1 MDTNA
6 NKENKEKTKPVE
18 KTCVEQ
24 CSLSGTRLW
33 EINGDSAVLPREDEQ
48 VKIGSGIISS
58 VLGSGGMAKVYKVW
72 NEKLEVFR
80 AVKILKPD
88 RCDLKN
94 RFETEVKIS
103 AKLHH
108 PNIVEIYNVGEW
120 NGLPYIEMEYVNG
133 KSLEELIR
141 EKGKL
146 PDEVC
151 SSIMI
156 LVSRALYY
164 AHSLEILIY
173 GKTYHGVIH
182 RDLKPANIMIS
193 EKGEVRLMDFGIARP
208 TEVSLHTIDG
218 SIVGTI
224 QYLSPEQMNGREVDC
239 RTDIYS
245 LGAILYEMLTG
256 EKTFPQESITELMKK
271 RISNEFR
278 KFSEYAF
285 DISPELSRI
294 SQKCLNFEKQER
306 YDSAKALLDKLNIVH
321 KSITPDSPEVV
332 LAEYLE
338 GSLTV
343 RPPQKRISRLH
354 RKYYFIGGAVLAG
367 VAFLFFI
374 STKPEKSALSEPTPE
389 PIASTTKTTFQTN
402 QIPVALHPD
411 SLARDKG
418 INTVSEKKPVDPIHN
433 ENKSTPIKQPVVTK
447 PELSPVDIL
456 KKKYKNPDMF
466 VIASNAIQK
475 KAFYDAILALENL
488 PDHHPQRNNAKIMLL
503 ESYLETNRLKR
514 ASSLVKE
521 VKSHDA
527 QFHYLCG
534 ILFEKQGNST
544 DALGCYQ
551 QALIRP
557 GRVRETQKIRRDA
570 LYNIA
575 VLRSGLHRKN
585 PTENTRVQAI
595 NAWIVV
601 KRTYS
606 AAPDH
611 FRLKKADDE
620 LAALN
625 KE

>member
-1 MDTNA
+1 M
-6 NKENKEKTKPVE
+6 
-18 KTCVEQ
+18 
-24 CSLSGTRLW
+24 
-33 EINGDSAVLPREDEQ
+33 
-48 VKIGSGIISS
+48 
-58 VLGSGGMAKVYKVW
+58 
-72 NEKLEVFR
+72 
-80 AVKILKPD
+80 
-88 RCDLKN
+88 
-94 RFETEVKIS
+94 
-103 AKLHH
+103 
-108 PNIVEIYNVGEW
+108 
-120 NGLPYIEMEYVNG
+120 
-133 KSLEELIR
+133 
-141 EKGKL
+141 
-146 PDEVC
+146 
-151 SSIMI
+151 
-156 LVSRALYY
+156 
-164 AHSLEILIY
+164 
-173 GKTYHGVIH
+173 
-182 RDLKPANIMIS
+182 
-193 EKGEVRLMDFGIARP
+193 
-208 TEVSLHTIDG
+208 
-218 SIVGTI
+218 
-224 QYLSPEQMNGREVDC
+224 
-239 RTDIYS
+239 
-245 LGAILYEMLTG
+245 
-256 EKTFPQESITELMKK
+256 
-271 RISNEFR
+271 
-278 KFSEYAF
+278 
-285 DISPELSRI
+285 
-294 SQKCLNFEKQER
+294 
-306 YDSAKALLDKLNIVH
+306 
-321 KSITPDSPEVV
+321 
-332 LAEYLE
+332 
-338 GSLTV
+338 
-343 RPPQKRISRLH
+343 
-354 RKYYFIGGAVLAG
+354 
-367 VAFLFFI
+367 
-374 STKPEKSALSEPTPE
+374 
-389 PIASTTKTTFQTN
+389 
-402 QIPVALHPD
+402 ALHPD